1 MSPVSLATVA
11 ALAALAGAGIFVAR
25 RQAARRAAAWQDA
38 PQEAAPAH
46 VALAGGGSFDVA
58 GHLAETN
65 GVPLLDWEAAE
76 AATGPDA
83 AALAAVR
90 RAWLL
95 HLRDALGAHFHL
107 RESAEAI
114 VVSSLDHGTT
124 DAILR
129 FVATTRA
136 RLVRLL
142 QDVAGFAPGE
152 KSIVLVLDDE
162 DSYYR
167 YIANHYPDEGEFGF
181 SGGVFLGHG
190 CPHFVVKRGEFR
202 TLEPVIAHEMTHSA
216 LAHLELPLWLDEGL
230 AVNTEHRLVGAG
242 TRTHTAHE
250 LHAKHLGFWNAD
262 RIQEFW
268 SGRSFHRSDDGQL
281 LSYELARILVRE
293 LSRDWASFAAF
304 ARAAEREDAGHGAA
318 ASVLGVDLVAS
329 VCAIFEKTPDARW
342 TPDPARWNTTAA
354 A

>member
-1 MSPVSLATVA
+1 MSAVSLATA
-11 ALAALAGAGIFVAR
+11 AVLAAVAGAGVFVAR
-25 RQAARRAAAWQDA
+25 RQAAQREAALRAA
-38 PQEAAPAH
+38 PQEAAASH
-46 VALAGGGSFDVA
+46 VPLPDGGSFDVA
-58 GHLAETN
+58 AHLTLSN
-65 GVPLLDWEAAE
+65 GVPLLDWDAAE
-76 AATGPDA
+76 AATGSDA

-95 HLRDALGAHFHL
+95 HLRDALGGHFRI
-107 RESAEAI
+107 RESDEAI
-114 VVSSLDHGTT
+114 VLSSLDPATT

-152 KSIVLVLDDE
+152 KSIVLVVDDE

-181 SGGVFLGHG
+181 SGGVFLSHG

-216 LAHLELPLWLDEGL
+216 LAHLELPLWIDEGL
-230 AVNTEHRLVGAG
+230 AVNTEHRLVGTG

-250 LHAKHLGFWNAD
+250 LHAKHLAFWDAD

-268 SGRSFHRSDDGQL
+268 SGRSFHRSDDGQM

-293 LSRDWASFAAF
+293 LSRDWAPFAAF
-304 ARAAEREDAGHGAA
+304 ARAAERGDAGHGAA
-318 ASVLGVDLVAS
+318 RRLLGVDLAAS

-342 TPDPARWNTTAA
+342 MPDPARWQQAA
-354 A
+354 H

>member
-1 MSPVSLATVA
+1 MSTLSLATTVV
-11 ALAALAGAGIFVAR
+11 LTALAGAGIFVAR
-25 RQAARRAAAWQDA
+25 RNAARRETAAQDA
-38 PQEAAPAH
+38 PREAAPSH
-46 VALAGGGSFDVA
+46 VPLSNGGSFDVA
-58 GHLAETN
+58 GHLGMSN
-65 GVPLLDWEAAE
+65 GVPLLDW
-76 AATGPDA
+76 DA
-83 AALAAVR
+83 AATVTGEDVAALARVR

-95 HLRDALGAHFHL
+95 HLRDALGQDFRL
-107 RESAEAI
+107 RESDEAI
-114 VVSSLDHGTT
+114 VLSSLDHATT

-142 QDVAGFAPGE
+142 QDVAGFAPAE
-152 KSIVLVLDDE
+152 KSIVVVMDDE

-167 YIANHYPDEGEFGF
+167 YIANHYAEDGEFGF
-181 SGGVFLGHG
+181 SGGVFLAHG

-216 LAHLELPLWLDEGL
+216 LAHLDLPLWIDEGL

-242 TRTHTAHE
+242 AATHTAHA
-250 LHAKHLGFWNAD
+250 LHAKHVAFWNAD

-268 SGRSFHRSDDGQL
+268 SGRSFHRSDDGQM

-304 ARAAEREDAGHGAA
+304 ARAAEREDAGHAA
-318 ASVLGVDLVAS
+318 AERLLGVDLVAS
-329 VCAIFEKTPDARW
+329 VCAIFDKAPDARW
-342 TPDPARWNTTAA
+342 VPDPARWREAA

>member
-1 MSPVSLATVA
+1 MSTLSVATTA
-11 ALAALAGAGIFVAR
+11 ILAAIAGAGIFVAR
-25 RQAARRAAAWQDA
+25 RRAAQREAAWQDA

-46 VALAGGGSFDVA
+46 VQLADGSSFDVA
-58 GHLAETN
+58 GHLAVAN

-76 AATGPDA
+76 AAADEDA
-83 AALAAVR
+83 TVLAALR

-95 HLRDALGAHFHL
+95 HLRDALGPHFRL
-107 RESAEAI
+107 RESDEAI

-152 KSIVLVLDDE
+152 KSIVVVTDDE

-167 YIANHYPDEGEFGF
+167 YIANHYAEDGEFGF
-181 SGGVFLGHG
+181 SGGVFLAQG

-216 LAHLELPLWLDEGL
+216 LAHLDLPLWIDEGL
-230 AVNTEHRLVGAG
+230 AVNTEHRLVGTSA
-242 TRTHTAHE
+242 RTHTAHE
-250 LHAKHLGFWNAD
+250 LHAKHLAFWNAE

-268 SGRSFHRSDDGQL
+268 SGRSFHRSDDGQM

-304 ARAAEREDAGHGAA
+304 ARAAEREDAGQAA
-318 ASVLGVDLVAS
+318 AERVLGVDLVAS
-329 VCAIFEKTPDARW
+329 VCAIFGKTPDAGW
-342 TPDPARWNTTAA
+342 VPDPARWQGAPA
-354 A
+354 